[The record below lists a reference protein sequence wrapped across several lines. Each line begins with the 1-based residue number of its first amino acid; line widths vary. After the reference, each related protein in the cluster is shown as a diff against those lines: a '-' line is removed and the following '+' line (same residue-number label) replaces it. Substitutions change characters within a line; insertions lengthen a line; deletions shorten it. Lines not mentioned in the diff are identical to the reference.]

1 MTDKME
7 KMFSKTG
14 WLVMAAALTMG
25 MASCS
30 SDENMIEEQPKQPTA
45 KNSFHVTVGAGIDN
59 GTMTRATVDDSETDG
74 NGKPMRK
81 LLFSEGDQLYVMGES
96 EIGGYHYDMNG
107 LLSIGNITGDGT
119 QATFSG
125 DLTAFHIDPE
135 APDNPEITTLE
146 HFTARLVAYNYGG
159 SIYGLPEECSYKE
172 GITATETLNEAIAR
186 HSYVEGEI
194 DASANVTLTAKSAFL
209 NCAISG
215 LTPGDTYEVKM
226 VQHMDQPVSV
236 TADAEGKLN
245 FVAWLLTG
253 DVNDLTILIGD
264 DKAVKLGSKTLAA
277 KVYNVTRAAQ
287 NITPLTVID
296 GETGQA
302 VEKVEGNY
310 SLTWGGHY
318 TVSGVGSGNI
328 NCDGST
334 LTIENG
340 TNLMGAIRYGFN
352 EANIILNGDAT
363 VTSLQSISSTEG
375 YFAISGS
382 GTLTATKELACT
394 NIRLASGVTLR
405 CTENAFVFA
414 AVKNA
419 SGTDITPA
427 TEGGYKVYVGSGSG
441 GGAVI
446 TVLVIEDFFGDSGLY
461 VVYGNDEKHYEL
473 TATGE
478 TYKYNNATYIYCTAP
493 LAAGATTYTV
503 WTPWGYSLAEN
514 VQVSGG
520 ELMIYSIDEWN
531 YKTWD

>member
-1 MTDKME
+1 
-7 KMFSKTG
+7 MFSKTG

-30 SDENMIEEQPKQPTA
+30 SDENMIEEQPEQPTA
-45 KNSFHVTVGAGIDN
+45 KNLFHVTVGAGIDN

-74 NGKPMRK
+74 NGKTLRTLK
-81 LLFSEGDQLYVMGES
+81 FTEGDQLYVMGES

-119 QATFSG
+119 QASFSG
-125 DLTAFHIDPE
+125 DLTAFHYDPE

-146 HFTARLVAYNYGG
+146 HFIARLVAYNNGG
-159 SIYGLPEECSYKE
+159 SIYGLPEQCSYQE

-215 LTPGDTYEVKM
+215 LTAGDTYEVKM
-226 VQHMDQPVSV
+226 ADHMDQPVSV

-253 DVNDLTILIGD
+253 EVNDLTILIGD
-264 DKAVKLGSKTLAA
+264 DKYANLGSKTLAA

-296 GETGQA
+296 DETGQA
-302 VEKVEGNY
+302 VEKVEGIY
-310 SLTWGGHY
+310 HLTWGGHY
-318 TVSGVGSGNI
+318 TVSGVGSGTIYCN
-328 NCDGST
+328 GST

-340 TNLMGAIRYGFN
+340 TNLMGGIRYEGN

-363 VTSLQSISSTEG
+363 VTSLHSPSSTSA

-382 GTLTATKELACT
+382 GTLTATKDLACT

-405 CTENAFVFA
+405 CTEDAFVFA
-414 AVKNA
+414 AVWNA
-419 SGTDITPA
+419 SGTDIITPA
-427 TEGGYKVYVGSGSG
+427 TEGGYKVYVGSGSVSGSG

-446 TVLVIEDFFGDSGLY
+446 TVLVNQGIIGDGGLY
-461 VVYGNDEKHYEL
+461 VVYDNDENHYEL
-473 TATGE
+473 TATGD
-478 TYKYNNATYIYCTAP
+478 TYNSDYGETYIYYTAP

-503 WTPWGYSLAEN
+503 WNPWGFPLAEN
-514 VQVSGG
+514 VAVSGG
-520 ELMIYSIDEWN
+520 ELMIYEYSDWG
-531 YKTWD
+531 YKNW